1 MSQKTHWSVIVAYF
15 YCIFILLANV
25 SAFGYTD
32 YKANQIEKV
41 YNEHKQQQTEQV
53 SPSDQSQFPVFD
65 SAKFFKESLKP
76 ITNAGEAAKTAT
88 PILILNIGVGLITS
102 TLLLLPKLLMN
113 KVENF
118 VSSYGADFNVDAYQ
132 KFVLII
138 FACNLIL
145 IFFDFFAVKSYCDFA
160 NALVKS

>member
-1 MSQKTHWSVIVAYF
+1 MSQKAHWSVIVAYF
-15 YCIFILLANV
+15 YCIFILLVNV
-25 SAFGYTD
+25 SAFVYTD
-32 YKANQIEKV
+32 YKANEIEKV
-41 YNEHKQQQTEQV
+41 YNEHKQQTAEQV
-53 SPSDQSQFPVFD
+53 SPTDQSQYPIFD
-65 SAKFFKESLKP
+65 SAKFFKESLQP

-102 TLLLLPKLLMN
+102 TLLLLPKFLMS

-132 KFVLII
+132 KFVLIV
-138 FACNLIL
+138 FVCNIIL

-160 NALVKS
+160 NALVKP